1 MKEFVEQLKKDK
13 TDIYVKDYHEM
24 VAAFNREN
32 STTSGYNGRQ
42 ILELLQNCDDQKSE
56 SVFIELDVENS
67 ILNIAN
73 QGIPFSAEGYRSLA
87 TSDLS
92 SKIDK
97 TQYIGNKGL
106 GFRSILNWVDEVNIY
121 SNGLKVSYSEKIR
134 EKAFLVLFDIDKQ
147 NEIREKYKL
156 SNSIN
161 PLPILSVP
169 NCIESDEFKEFASV
183 ISLKFKEGILND
195 IIDQIKKI
203 NAETI
208 LFLHHIKNIK
218 FKGFSFKKD
227 ISIERNINSLAK
239 GSIQNI
245 SSEDEIWDI
254 FQDED
259 KLPDEFKTNE
269 GLIENYQIRIAV
281 PRLKPKSS
289 YYLYSFFST
298 NIVLQFPYI
307 IHATFDLDQNRKQLE
322 NSKKNKIVIEKL
334 TQLMCKMALHKT
346 EDKVDWS
353 AYLLLQYNS
362 ENENLKELNFYEK
375 LNKILKSEKIIP
387 CVSNEYYSLEDTIY
401 IDNEFSKLLVLG
413 NGGSLFKK
421 HIQPLDTDVKFEK
434 LSPKYGGYQHF
445 VDLIERW
452 SSSITDTKFR
462 AKLIKY
468 LVTRNISIE
477 KTDIFNI
484 FINEKGDIIDKKNEI
499 FTHLNEEYVIPDYC
513 LIDAISSTLF
523 DDLIIEF
530 NINETSKKDRART
543 LQSKL
548 KHIGNVHSFES
559 LPLAHKIVN
568 NTNYYINEK
577 PEVSIET
584 VKKML
589 FALFHNFDPETTHTS
604 VEIQNVPILDKN
616 LNVTTASYVYF
627 SDFYSQGQLCNDIFG
642 EIHKNRTQVAS
653 PVDLD
658 LNNVDFKHLEIFL
671 SWLGVNKFVNYTLT
685 NIYNQHHPY
694 VVRTVGYAPTSANVQ
709 VLDFTQR
716 EEILK
721 LITPEQFLLW
731 VIKDLRLSNNLNRI
745 EKKHGEVV
753 IYKYHS
759 QNRKTSNKSY
769 LYELIEKYF
778 YNFSNHLLDNTFK
791 SINEIEIDYGNEIFK
806 KYDIKRRD
814 IDDSLKLLGA
824 VTDFNDLSI
833 ERVQE
838 ILEKLNSIFENGRN
852 TSAYYRRAYLHYE
865 ENEKPLT
872 KSLKLFARDEN
883 GLRLYNQEE
892 IYFSDKVNL
901 PSKLRA
907 AYPIFNFPK
916 RSGGKKAIEFFKIND
931 LSEIKINL
939 DSYKKQDLTTKLLSD
954 FLIELY
960 PYILIYR
967 INALDN
973 EKTKHNEANRLQK
986 LKIFVCSEV
995 ITKVENN
1002 HYPLEDYEF
1011 IFLADSG
1018 YFLKLPCEISFD
1030 SIRKH
1035 PKFKDTISEI
1045 LSHLFDVSGHKSDFR
1060 SILSTDFNDV
1070 KHITKVNFG
1079 DDLLDETLKILGF
1092 SNSEIN
1098 FWATIYRLKGNEL
1111 TFKEENILEINQIN
1125 EDLGISI
1132 NSHLPNYDYINDKNN
1147 YAYLNDLFSN
1157 LNITIKE
1164 FNEYN
1169 LSQIDLYDFHFQE
1182 LTTLFI
1188 NNFNTFKQSLHL
1200 NSVTI
1205 DSQKEFL
1212 QKLHDYEVKQ
1222 ISYIESISLENRYD
1236 FVISKN
1242 ECFESFIKKEFNG
1255 IHLIDKSEFIEIDNI
1270 YNINKSSLDNIL
1282 MEVVEKNIELKSL
1295 LYFKI
1300 DIDKLK
1306 EIISRKII
1314 IPKNEP
1320 VENEND
1326 DKNDNFSEKRINSFK
1341 TKKWTGYKNRK
1352 DIFNPNNG
1360 PNQSNNTIIGKT
1372 SEEKVFQFLCSKYG
1386 EDFVHNKAKE
1396 DEGLH
1401 YDIRYSPDQGN
1412 LYKYVEVKTF
1422 SNDTFI
1428 ISREEFEFGRE
1439 KKELYEIW
1447 LVRNNDLI
1455 IFDQNLEEI
1464 DLVVKDY
1471 YVAFSDLEII

>member
-1 MKEFVEQLKKDK
+1 MKEFVEQLKQDK

-56 SVFIELDVENS
+56 SVLIELDIENNT
-67 ILNIAN
+67 LNIAN
-73 QGIPFSAEGYRSLA
+73 QGMPFSTEGYRSLS

-106 GFRSILNWVDEVNIY
+106 GFRSILNWVNEVNIY

-134 EKAFLVLFDIDKQ
+134 EKAFSDLFDEDKQ
-147 NEIREKYKL
+147 NEIREKYRL
-156 SNSIN
+156 SDSIN

-169 NCIESDEFKEFASV
+169 KCIETEKFKEFATV

-195 IIDQIKKI
+195 INEQIKKI

-208 LFLHHIKNIK
+208 LFLHHIKNIT
-218 FKGFSFKKD
+218 FKGFSFKND
-227 ISIERNINSLAK
+227 INIERDFHPLIK

-245 SSEDEIWDI
+245 SSKDEIWDI

-259 KLPDEFKTNE
+259 KLPSEFKNNE

-281 PRLKPKSS
+281 PRLNPKSS

-353 AYLLLQYNS
+353 AYLILQYNS
-362 ENENLKELNFYEK
+362 ENENLKELDFYEK
-375 LNKILKSEKIIP
+375 LDIILKTEKIIP
-387 CVSNEYYSLEDTIY
+387 CVSNKYYSLEDTVY
-401 IDNEFSKLLVLG
+401 IDNEFSKLLLLG
-413 NGGSLFKK
+413 NGGSIFKK
-421 HIQPLDTDVKFEK
+421 HIQPVDAVVKFEK

-445 VDLIERW
+445 VDLIENW
-452 SSSITDTKFR
+452 SLLIYDYKFR

-468 LVTRNISIE
+468 LVNRNLS
-477 KTDIFNI
+477 KDKSDTFDIFVN
-484 FINEKGDIIDKKNEI
+484 DKNSVISKQNEI
-499 FTHLNEEYVIPDYC
+499 FTHLNDDYIIPEYC
-513 LIDAISSTLF
+513 LIDVVNSTLF
-523 DDLIIEF
+523 DDLITEF
-530 NINETSKKDRART
+530 NIKDTTKKDRART

-548 KHIGNVHSFES
+548 KLIGNIHSFES

-568 NTNYYINEK
+568 NTNHYLNEN
-577 PEVSIET
+577 PELSAET

-589 FALFHNFDPETTHTS
+589 SALFHNFDPDTTYTS
-604 VEIQNVPILDKN
+604 IEIQNVPIIDSN
-616 LNVTTASYVYF
+616 QNVTTASSVYF
-627 SDFYSQGQLCNDIFG
+627 SNFYTQGRLCNDLFG

-653 PVDLD
+653 PIDLD
-658 LNNVDFKHLEIFL
+658 LDEVDSEHLEIFL
-671 SWLGVNKFVNYTLT
+671 SWLGVNKFVNYTST
-685 NIYNQHHPY
+685 NINNHYHPY
-694 VVRTVGYAPTSANVQ
+694 VVRTIGYAPTSANVQ
-709 VLDFTQR
+709 VLDFIQR
-716 EEILK
+716 DEILK
-721 LITPEQFLLW
+721 IINPEQFLLW
-731 VIKDLRLSNNLNRI
+731 VFKDIRLSNNLNRI

-759 QNRKTSNKSY
+759 QNRKTSDKSY
-769 LYELIEKYF
+769 LSELIENNF
-778 YNFSNHLLDNTFK
+778 YNFKNHLLDNTFK
-791 SINEIEIDYGNEIFK
+791 QINEIEIDYGSETFK
-806 KYDIKRRD
+806 KYNIKRRD
-814 IDDSLKLLGA
+814 IDDILKLLGA

-833 ERVQE
+833 ERVEE
-838 ILEKLNSIFENGRN
+838 ILEKLNTIYENGRN

-865 ENEKPLT
+865 ENERPLT
-872 KSLKLFARDEN
+872 KKLKLFARDED
-883 GLRLYNQEE
+883 GLKLYNQDE

-916 RSGGKKAIEFFKIND
+916 RSGGKKAIEFFMIND

-939 DSYKKQDLTTKLLSD
+939 ESCKKQELTTKLLSE

-986 LKIFVCSEV
+986 LKIHVCSEV
-995 ITKVENN
+995 ITKVEIN

-1011 IFLADSG
+1011 IFLVDSA
-1018 YFLKLPCEISFD
+1018 YFLKLPSDISFD

-1045 LSHLFDVSGHKSDFR
+1045 LSHLFDVSGHKADFR

-1092 SNSEIN
+1092 SNSKIN
-1098 FWATIYRLKGNEL
+1098 FWSTIYRLKGNEI

-1125 EDLGISI
+1125 IDLVISI
-1132 NSHLPNYDYINDKNN
+1132 NSHLPNYDFINDKNN
-1147 YAYLNDLFSN
+1147 YAFLNNLFSN
-1157 LNITIKE
+1157 LNISIKE

-1169 LSQIDLYDFHFQE
+1169 INQIDLFDFHFHD

-1188 NNFNTFKQSLHL
+1188 NKFNIFKQSLYS

-1205 DSQKEFL
+1205 HSQKEFL
-1212 QKLHDYEVKQ
+1212 QKLHDFEIKQ
-1222 ISYIESISLENRYD
+1222 ISYIENISLENRYE
-1236 FVISKN
+1236 FAISKN
-1242 ECFESFIKKEFNG
+1242 ECFEVFIKKEFNG
-1255 IHLIDKSEFIEIDNI
+1255 INLIDKSDFIEIDNI
-1270 YNINKSSLDNIL
+1270 YNSNKSNLDNIL
-1282 MEVVEKNIELKSL
+1282 IEVVEKHNELKSL

-1300 DIDKLK
+1300 DIDNLK
-1306 EIISRKII
+1306 EIISKKIS

-1320 VENEND
+1320 VISDND
-1326 DKNDNFSEKRINSFK
+1326 DKNDNFSEKRVNSFK

-1360 PNQSNNTIIGKT
+1360 SNQSNNTKIGKT

-1386 EDFVHNKAKE
+1386 VDFVHNKAKE

-1412 LYKYVEVKTF
+1412 HYKYVEVKTF

-1428 ISREEFEFGRE
+1428 ISREEFEFGKE

-1447 LVRNNDLI
+1447 LVRNNELI
-1455 IFDQNLEEI
+1455 IFNQNLEEI

-1471 YVAFSDLEII
+1471 YVAFSNIEII

>member
-13 TDIYVKDYHEM
+13 TDIYIKDYHEM

-56 SVFIELDVENS
+56 SVLIELDIENN

-106 GFRSILNWVDEVNIY
+106 GFRSVLNWVTEVNIY
-121 SNGLKVSYSEKIR
+121 SNGLKVSYSEEIR
-134 EKAFLVLFDIDKQ
+134 EKAFSTLFEEKKQ
-147 NEIREKYKL
+147 NEIREKYRL
-156 SNSIN
+156 SSTII
-161 PLPILSVP
+161 PIPILSVP
-169 NCIESDEFKEFASV
+169 KCTETEEFKEFASV

-195 IIDQIKKI
+195 INDQIKKI

-208 LFLHHIKNIK
+208 LFLHHIKNIS
-218 FKGFSFKKD
+218 FNGFSFKKD
-227 ISIERNINSLAK
+227 IYIERDIHPLAK

-298 NIVLQFPYI
+298 NIILQFPYI
-307 IHATFDLDQNRKQLE
+307 IHATFDLDQNRKQLS

-362 ENENLKELNFYEK
+362 ENENLQELNFYEK
-375 LNKILKSEKIIP
+375 LNKIIKSEKIIP
-387 CVSNEYYSLEDTIY
+387 CVSNEYHSLENTVY
-401 IDNEFSKLLVLG
+401 IDNEFSKLLALG
-413 NGGSLFKK
+413 NGGSVFQK
-421 HIQPLDTDVKFEK
+421 HIQPLDTLVKFD
-434 LSPKYGGYQHF
+434 LLRPKYGSYTYF
-445 VDLIERW
+445 VDLIEKW
-452 SSSITDTKFR
+452 SSTLEDTKFR

-468 LVTRNISIE
+468 LVNRNINNQ
-477 KTDIFNI
+477 KTDIFSI
-484 FINEKGDIIDKKNEI
+484 FTNENQGVIEKQNEI
-499 FTHLNEEYVIPDYC
+499 FTHLNDDYIIPEYC
-513 LIDAISSTLF
+513 LIDVVNSDLF
-523 DDLIIEF
+523 DELINEF
-530 NINETSKKDRART
+530 NIKDATKKDRART

-548 KHIGNVHSFES
+548 KLIGNIHSFES

-568 NTNYYINEK
+568 NTNHYINQK
-577 PEVSIET
+577 PELSVET
-584 VKKML
+584 VIKML
-589 FALFHNFDPETTHTS
+589 SALFHNFDPETSYTS
-604 VEIQNVPILDKN
+604 IEIQNVPILDKN
-616 LNVTTASYVYF
+616 LNVTIASSVYF

-642 EIHKNRTQVAS
+642 EIHYNRIHIANS
-653 PVDLD
+653 IDLG
-658 LNNVDFKHLEIFL
+658 LNEVNQNHLEIFL
-671 SWLGVNKFVNYTLT
+671 NWLGVNKFVKYSII
-685 NIYNQHHPY
+685 NISNNNHPY
-694 VVRTVGYAPTSANVQ
+694 VVRTVGYSPTTANVQ
-709 VLDFTQR
+709 VLDFGQR
-716 EEILK
+716 EEILRK
-721 LITPEQFLLW
+721 TTPEQFLLW

-769 LYELIEKYF
+769 LYELIENYF
-778 YNFSNHLLDNTFK
+778 YNFSNHLLDNAFK
-791 SINEIEIDYGNEIFK
+791 SINEIQIDYGSEIFK

-838 ILEKLNSIFENGRN
+838 ILEKLNTIYENGRN

-865 ENEKPLT
+865 ENERPLT
-872 KSLKLFARDEN
+872 KKLKLFARDED
-883 GLRLYNQEE
+883 GLKLYNQDE

-931 LSEIKINL
+931 LSEIKIDL
-939 DSYKKQDLTTKLLSD
+939 ESYKKQDLTTKLLSD

-973 EKTKHNEANRLQK
+973 EKAKHNEANRLQN
-986 LKIFVCSEV
+986 LKIYVCSEV
-995 ITKVENN
+995 ITKVETN

-1011 IFLADSG
+1011 IFLADAG
-1018 YFLKLPCEISFD
+1018 YFLKLSCEISFD

-1098 FWATIYRLKGNEL
+1098 FWSTIYRLKGNEL

-1147 YAYLNDLFSN
+1147 YALLNLLFSD
-1157 LNITIKE
+1157 LNISIKE

-1169 LSQIDLYDFHFQE
+1169 INQIDLYDFHFQN

-1188 NNFNTFKQSLHL
+1188 NKFNVFKQSLYS

-1212 QKLHDYEVKQ
+1212 QRLHDFEIKQ
-1222 ISYIESISLENRYD
+1222 ISYIENISLENRYE

-1242 ECFESFIKKEFNG
+1242 EYFENFIKKEFNG
-1255 IHLIDKSEFIEIDNI
+1255 ISIIEKSEFIEIENI
-1270 YNINKSSLDNIL
+1270 YDNNKSNLDNIL
-1282 MEVVEKNIELKSL
+1282 MEVVEKHIELKSL

-1306 EIISRKII
+1306 ELISRKII

-1320 VENEND
+1320 VENESD
-1326 DKNDNFSEKRINSFK
+1326 EKNDIFSEKRVNSFK

-1352 DIFNPNNG
+1352 EIFNPNNKS
-1360 PNQSNNTIIGKT
+1360 NQSYNTKLGKT

-1401 YDIRYSPDQGN
+1401 YDIRYSPDNGSH
-1412 LYKYVEVKTF
+1412 YKYVEVKTF

-1428 ISREEFEFGRE
+1428 ISREEFEFGKE

-1447 LVRNNDLI
+1447 LVRNNELI
-1455 IFDQNLEEI
+1455 IFEQNLEEI

-1471 YVAFSDLEII
+1471 YVAFSNIEII